1 MRVLLDN
8 WNPLED
14 AVAIR
19 LDICFAVHQIRSGC
33 IQTFVSHVAALTL
46 WESHLGRLQDSV
58 EVAIVGEVH
67 GSEAKVASALPA
79 APSTCKNHI
88 ATSIATPPAHLIV
101 RMAER

>member
-1 MRVLLDN
+1 MKVLLES
-8 WNPLED
+8 WNPLGH

-33 IQTFVSHVAALTL
+33 VQTFVSHVAAPTL
-46 WESHLGRLQDSV
+46 WESHLGRLQHSV
-58 EVAIVGEVH
+58 VVAIVGEVH

-88 ATSIATPPAHLIV
+88 ATSGATPLAHLIV